1 MEDVIRLKRESVYQG
16 HLFEYFHD
24 TMKFSNGNTAIWD
37 HIEHKGAAAVV
48 PVQADGTILMVRQY
62 RNSVGRETLEIP
74 AGGLE
79 SKDEPT
85 LEAAL
90 RELEEETGYKAG
102 KAEYLVSTLAAPA
115 YCSEKV
121 DIYVAMDLIPSRQ
134 HLDENEF
141 VELESYTVDVLCE
154 KIFAGEICD
163 SKTVAAIMAYAR
175 KYHV

>member
-1 MEDVIRLKRESVYQG
+1 MEDLKRLKRELVYKG
-16 HLFEYFHD
+16 HLFEYYHD
-24 TMKFSNGNTAIWD
+24 TMAFPNGNVAVWD
-37 HIEHKGAAAVV
+37 HLEHKGAAAVV

-62 RNSVGRETLEIP
+62 RNSVERETLEIP

-79 SKDEPT
+79 SREEPT
-85 LEAAL
+85 LDAAL

-102 KAEYLVSTLAAPA
+102 KIEYLISTVAAPA

-141 VELESYTVDVLCE
+141 VELESHTVAELCE
-154 KIFAGEICD
+154 KIFAGEISD
-163 SKTVAAIMAYAR
+163 SKTVAGILAYAR

>member
-1 MEDVIRLKRESVYQG
+1 MEDLKRLNRELVYKG
-16 HLFEYFHD
+16 HLFEYYHD
-24 TMKFSNGNTAIWD
+24 TMKFPNGNVAVWD
-37 HIEHKGAAAVV
+37 HLEHKGAAAVV

-79 SKDEPT
+79 SRDEPT
-85 LEAAL
+85 LDAAL

-102 KAEYLVSTLAAPA
+102 RAEYLVSTLAAPA
-115 YCSEKV
+115 YCSEKI

-141 VELESYTVDVLCE
+141 VELESHTVDELCE

-163 SKTVAAIMAYAR
+163 SKTVAAILAYAR
-175 KYHV
+175 KFHV

>member
-1 MEDVIRLKRESVYQG
+1 MEEVKRLKRELVLKAK
-16 HLFEYFHD
+16 LFEYYQD
-24 TMKFSNGNTAIWD
+24 TMAFPNGNTAVWD
-37 HIEHKGAAAVV
+37 HLEHKGAAAIV

-62 RNSVGRETLEIP
+62 RNSAGRETLEIP

-79 SKDEPT
+79 AKDEPT
-85 LEAAL
+85 LDAAL

-121 DIYVAMDLIPSRQ
+121 DIYVALELIPSKQ

-141 VELESYTVDVLCE
+141 VELESYTVDELCK

-163 SKTVAAIMAYAR
+163 SKTVAAILAYAR
-175 KYHV
+175 KYDV